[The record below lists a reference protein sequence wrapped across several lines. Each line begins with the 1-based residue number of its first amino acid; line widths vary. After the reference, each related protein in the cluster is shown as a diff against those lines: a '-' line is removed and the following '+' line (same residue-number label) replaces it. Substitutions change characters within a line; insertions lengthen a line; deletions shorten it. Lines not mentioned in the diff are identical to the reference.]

1 MRTIALLL
9 HDRKYWVVLTTTEY
23 VNYNWTILSH
33 LTKHLK
39 IAYLGEWEGLPA
51 DKDEKDDV
59 KPLSEPMDDPKTKW
73 NYWFFFFF
81 FEIFHWAIP
90 EKKQAGGVED
100 MEFLRKWDF
109 QWLIKNN
116 VEWWSRKN
124 NVQFPG
130 VLVLGLKIS
139 KGCNRILQSFQRW
152 SFVLSAISRGKVR
165 NLKIC

>member
-1 MRTIALLL
+1 MKLL
-9 HDRKYWVVLTTTEY
+9 
-23 VNYNWTILSH
+23 IFF
-33 LTKHLK
+33 
-39 IAYLGEWEGLPA
+39 
-51 DKDEKDDV
+51 
-59 KPLSEPMDDPKTKW
+59 
-73 NYWFFFFF
+73 FFFFF

-165 NLKIC
+165 NLKICLKSCPHSPPSFLCRISKAQDEKHGRDIASFESM